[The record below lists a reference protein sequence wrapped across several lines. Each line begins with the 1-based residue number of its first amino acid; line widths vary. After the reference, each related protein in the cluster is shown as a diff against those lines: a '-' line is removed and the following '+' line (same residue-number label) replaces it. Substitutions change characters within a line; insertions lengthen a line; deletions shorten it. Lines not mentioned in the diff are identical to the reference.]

1 MNVDLIALVG
11 LISTIVGIILGILGY
26 KKKSETDIREDTQK
40 ETILSTKLDYI
51 SKNVDDIKLDL
62 KSKVERDAKIAE
74 RIVKIEESLKVAHHR
89 IEDLEKKEGM

>member
-11 LISTIVGIILGILGY
+11 FISTIVGIILGILGY

-74 RIVKIEESLKVAHHR
+74 RIVKIEESLKV
-89 IEDLEKKEGM
+89 IE